1 MSWQQKL
8 LPWEASVGAAKTD
21 MIFIFLFVFAVL
33 IVVLVLSLMVGFSI
47 RYRRGS
53 AASREKMPEA
63 ISREWEIGWTSATF
77 FIAIFIFWWAGSTQL
92 RFWEIPKNALE
103 IHVIGKQWMW
113 KIQHPS
119 GASEIDTL
127 HAPAGVPVKLVVTS
141 RDVVHSFYIPAFRLK
156 RDAVP
161 GRYNEAW
168 FQATRPGKYD
178 LLCSEFCGL
187 DHSEMRGQVIIMSPA
202 DYVKWAN
209 AQPQGDSLAVQG
221 REKFVALGCA
231 GCHSVGSQVRAPKL
245 EGLYGQPVPLSDGR
259 VVTADEAYLRDSI
272 LLPRKDVV
280 ASFDPVMPSY
290 QGAAT
295 EEDINALV
303 AYIKSIGPSGKSS

>member
-1 MSWQQKL
+1 MSWQQRL
-8 LPWEASVGAAKTD
+8 LPWEASDGAARTD
-21 MIFIFLFVFAVL
+21 AIFIFLL
-33 IVVLVLSLMVGFSI
+33 IFSILIILLVLSLIVGLSV

-53 AASREKMPEA
+53 PAPRKKLPEA

-77 FIAIFIFWWAGSTQL
+77 FIALFMFWWAGATEL
-92 RFWEIPKNALE
+92 HFWRIPKGALE

-127 HAPAGVPVKLVVTS
+127 HAPAGVPVKLVITS
-141 RDVVHSFYIPAFRLK
+141 RDVIHSFYIPAFRLK

-168 FQATRPGKYD
+168 FQATRPGQYA
-178 LLCSEFCGL
+178 LYCSEFCGL
-187 DHSEMRGQVIIMSPA
+187 DHSAMHGQVVILSAA
-202 DYVKWAN
+202 DYAAWAN
-209 AQPQGDSLAVQG
+209 AQPQGDSLAAQG

-231 GCHSVGSQVRAPKL
+231 GCHATGSQVRAPKL

-259 VVTADEAYLRDSI
+259 VVTADEGYLRDSI
-272 LLPRKDVV
+272 LLPRKDIV
-280 ASFDPVMPSY
+280 ASYDPVMPSY

-295 EEDINALV
+295 EEDINALI
-303 AYIKSIGPSGKSS
+303 AYLKSIGPAGSSP